1 MTNTL
6 PIACT
11 ALEVC
16 VKHGELSENVDVEVE
31 YGLDVDS
38 KIPRLYF
45 LQPEGM
51 FMETQVWPL
60 DNTSTGAC
68 IQRLVFIRDDADDKF
83 SPIAAEVKFTVKP
96 TSNETSGFTKTIK
109 DVINIT
115 RNCGE
120 DDFCEPKLKLLVLP

>member
-1 MTNTL
+1 ML
-6 PIACT
+6 PVACT

-16 VKHGELSENVDVEVE
+16 VKHGELTENVDVEVE
-31 YGLDVDS
+31 TALDVDS

-51 FMETQVWPL
+51 FMEKQIWPL
-60 DNTSTGAC
+60 DNLTSGAC
-68 IQRLVFIRDDADDKF
+68 IQRLVFIRDDAEDKF
-83 SPIAAEVKFTVKP
+83 SPITAEVKFTVKSADNA
-96 TSNETSGFTKTIK
+96 TVFTKNIK

-120 DDFCEPKLKLLVLP
+120 DDFCEPQLKLDVIP

>member
-1 MTNTL
+1 M
-6 PIACT
+6 ACT

-16 VKHGELSENVDVEVE
+16 VKHGELSENVDVLVE
-31 YGLDVDS
+31 FALDVDA

-51 FMETQVWPL
+51 FMEKQIWPL
-60 DNTSTGAC
+60 DNTTTGAC
-68 IQRLVFIRDDADDKF
+68 IQRMVFVRDDADDKF
-83 SPIAAEVKFTVKP
+83 SPIVAEVKFSVKP
-96 TSNETSGFTKTIK
+96 MENDSIVYTKTSR

-120 DDFCEPKLKLLVLP
+120 DDFCEPKLKLDVLP